1 MCSCGGGGVGGVSA
15 CVVMAAVVVV
25 AVLGEGGGWRQSAL
39 TPLLLSHEG
48 YTDDNLKV

>member
-15 CVVMAAVVVV
+15 CVVMAAAVVVVV
-25 AVLGEGGGWRQSAL
+25 AVLGDAL

>member
-1 MCSCGGGGVGGVSA
+1 MCGDGGGGGGGGGVGGREV
-15 CVVMAAVVVV
+15 
-25 AVLGEGGGWRQSAL
+25 GGGRVEGDAL